1 MFAIN
6 ALGFFDD
13 SSDSNAFENSST
25 LLPSQ
30 DIVSIPKDL
39 NFFSMFIIDFSNEM
53 PFFYGLFTIMFAV
66 ILGVGA
72 AFIRKFISNF
82 RKKLLVKS

>member
-6 ALGFFDD
+6 ALGFFDN
-13 SSDSNAFENSST
+13 SSDSNAFENSFT

-39 NFFSMFIIDFSNEM
+39 NFFSIF
-53 PFFYGLFTIMFAV
+53 P
-66 ILGVGA
+66 
-72 AFIRKFISNF
+72 
-82 RKKLLVKS
+82 KLLVNLTERSD